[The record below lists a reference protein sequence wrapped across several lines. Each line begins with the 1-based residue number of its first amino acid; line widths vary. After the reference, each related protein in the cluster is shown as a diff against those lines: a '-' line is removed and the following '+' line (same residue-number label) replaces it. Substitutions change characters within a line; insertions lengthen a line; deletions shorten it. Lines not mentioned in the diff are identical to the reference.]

1 MSGVRWVK
9 NLSTGFV
16 YDVPEGHWS
25 LADAGYIILPDPKP
39 EPAPEPKSP
48 PKRPRK

>member
-39 EPAPEPKSP
+39 EPAPEPKPP